1 VGVSTLEQL
10 PDILA
15 AADVTLSTEVMKKI
29 DAVTKEILYP
39 MG

>member
-1 VGVSTLEQL
+1 MTRTEQL
-10 PDILA
+10 PDILS
-15 AADVTLSTEVMKKI
+15 AADVTLGADVLAKI